1 MSIETFLFQAFVYL
15 TAAVAAVVAAQ
26 RFGLGSV
33 LGYLIA
39 GVVIGPYVLGFIG
52 AEG

>member
-1 MSIETFLFQAFVYL
+1 MSAEVLFITFTLFLAG
-15 TAAVAAVVAAQ
+15 TIAVPLAS

-39 GVVIGPYVLGFIG
+39 GIVIGPVLY
-52 AEG
+52 